1 MAARH
6 AATASLGRSVQQFR
20 LIVGTQPLQV
30 RGHLLR
36 TQFAHQPALLVQ
48 QAGFGAEQQQFV
60 GGQIDGCAGS
70 DVFAGQIENLARR

>member
-6 AATASLGRSVQQFR
+6 AATAGLGRSVQQFR
-20 LIVGTQPLQV
+20 LIVGAQSLQV

-48 QAGFGAEQQQFV
+48 QAGFGTEQQQFV
-60 GGQIDGCAGS
+60 GGQIDGRAGG
-70 DVFAGQIENLARR
+70 DVFTGQVENLAGR